1 MMPDIEHSTN
11 DSFEI
16 SFSCIFSREFFE
28 LAALVFVLSHAM
40 GLFNKK
46 KKDDDQNQSVTLK
59 KEVSVLQGVSIVV
72 GVIIGSGIFVSPV
85 GVLTYTKSVGLSLIL
100 WSVTGLFSALGA
112 IVYAELG
119 VTIPRSG
126 GEYIYILQT
135 FGPLPAFLAFWI
147 TFVVIGSASCAANG
161 LIFADYILRPI
172 YLNCATPT
180 FVVRLVGV
188 LGILTLCFIH
198 CFSVKWATKI
208 AVVFTA
214 CKVAALLLIIGF
226 GCYYLALGNTES
238 FKDSFEDSETSPGA
252 LALAFYQGFWA
263 FAGWNYLNFLTGE
276 VKNPAR
282 TLPIVIVLSLTTVTL
297 IYILTNV
304 AYLAVL
310 SPTEVLAS
318 GEGSAAIAVTFATRC
333 MGSFGLVMPALVGA
347 SVFGSI
353 NGEVFSISRLAFTAG
368 EEGHMPALLSM
379 VNIERLTPIPSVLSV
394 VILAIIFQMFD
405 NIFYLIELTGFAF
418 AVISA
423 MAVGSLLH
431 IRRTHPEMNTSGF
444 RLPIWLPVLYLVVDI
459 AIGILTVYQSPK
471 TSAVSLGVMAL
482 GIPVYLFGVSWKNK
496 PKSMQSLI
504 YGFLDLFSPCC
515 A

>member
-1 MMPDIEHSTN
+1 MPDIEHSTN

-100 WSVTGLFSALGA
+100 WSVTGA

-188 LGILTLCFIH
+188 LGIREF
-198 CFSVKWATKI
+198 
-208 AVVFTA
+208 FTYN
-214 CKVAALLLIIGF
+214 V
-226 GCYYLALGNTES
+226 NVMN

-263 FAGWNYLNFLTGE
+263 FAGW
-276 VKNPAR
+276 

-353 NGEVFSISRLAFTAG
+353 NGEVFSISR
-368 EEGHMPALLSM
+368 
-379 VNIERLTPIPSVLSV
+379 
-394 VILAIIFQMFD
+394 
-405 NIFYLIELTGFAF
+405 
-418 AVISA
+418 
-423 MAVGSLLH
+423 
-431 IRRTHPEMNTSGF
+431 
-444 RLPIWLPVLYLVVDI
+444 
-459 AIGILTVYQSPK
+459 
-471 TSAVSLGVMAL
+471 
-482 GIPVYLFGVSWKNK
+482 
-496 PKSMQSLI
+496 
-504 YGFLDLFSPCC
+504 
-515 A
+515 

>member
-1 MMPDIEHSTN
+1 MG
-11 DSFEI
+11 
-16 SFSCIFSREFFE
+16 FF
-28 LAALVFVLSHAM
+28 
-40 GLFNKK
+40 KK
-46 KKDDDQNQSVTLK
+46 KAKETDPSQSVTLK

-85 GVLTYTKSVGLSLIL
+85 GVLTYTKSVGLSFIL
-100 WSVTGLFSALGA
+100 WTVTGVFSALGA

-172 YLNCATPT
+172 YMSCTTPT
-180 FVVRLVGV
+180 YAVRMVAV

-198 CFSVKWATKI
+198 CFSVKLATKI
-208 AVVFTA
+208 SIFFTA
-214 CKVAALLLIIGF
+214 CKVSALLLIIGF
-226 GCYYLALGNTES
+226 GFYYLALGNTES
-238 FKDSFEDSETSPGA
+238 FNNSFEDSEKSPGA

-263 FAGWNYLNFLTGE
+263 FSGWNYLNFLTGE

-282 TLPIVIVLSLTTVTL
+282 TLPIVIVLSLTTVTI

-304 AYLAVL
+304 AYLTVL

-318 GEGSAAIAVTFATRC
+318 GEGSAAIAVSFATRC
-333 MGSFGLVMPALVGA
+333 MGVFGLVMPALVGA

-368 EEGHMPALLSM
+368 EEGHMPAILSM
-379 VNIERLTPIPSVLSV
+379 VNIDRLTPIPSVLAV
-394 VILAIIFQMFD
+394 VILAIVFQMFD

-418 AVISA
+418 SVISA
-423 MAVGSLLH
+423 MAVCSLLH
-431 IRRTHPEMNTSGF
+431 IRRTNPGLNTSGF
-444 RLPIWLPVLYLVVDI
+444 RLPIWVPVLYLIVDI

-471 TSAVSLGVMAL
+471 TSAISLGVMAL
-482 GIPVYLFGVSWKNK
+482 GIPVYILGVSWKKK
-496 PKSMQSLI
+496 PKAMQSLI
-504 YGFLDLFSPCC
+504 YRTTVTLQKTLKVVEQETALEAEEADGHLKSVTSSPSNSWQTSM
-515 A
+515 